1 MKKKA
6 LREQIIANLTALSTD
21 VRHFQADELYQDLFA
36 SHAWNTSHT
45 VAVTMSTET
54 ELDTQPIIEAAQQAD
69 KRVLVP
75 RTFPGRQ
82 MEFVPLTDAVRLE
95 TSEYGIEE
103 PVNGNATVKS
113 AIDLIVVPGLG
124 FTPAGDRLGFGGGYY
139 DRYLADYSGQ
149 TVSLALDAQLFDTP
163 QWSVKEHDIR
173 VQQVI
178 TVH

>member
-1 MKKKA
+1 
-6 LREQIIANLTALSTD
+6 
-21 VRHFQADELYQDLFA
+21 
-36 SHAWNTSHT
+36 
-45 VAVTMSTET
+45 
-54 ELDTQPIIEAAQQAD
+54 
-69 KRVLVP
+69 
-75 RTFPGRQ
+75 

-95 TSEYGIEE
+95 TSEYGIEK

>member
-6 LREQIIANLTALSTD
+6 LREQIIANLTALSPD

-103 PVNGNATVKS
+103 PVNGTQLS
-113 AIDLIVVPGLG
+113 SRQLISSSFPALGL
-124 FTPAGDRLGFGGGYY
+124 PRLVTG
-139 DRYLADYSGQ
+139 
-149 TVSLALDAQLFDTP
+149 
-163 QWSVKEHDIR
+163 
-173 VQQVI
+173 
-178 TVH
+178 